1 MSSSSAQTPSMIMN
15 TNLFFGENFMR
26 SASVVEIKA
35 GLGQLLA
42 TLNVGSQ
49 LMPRNPTP
57 FEHQSECKVFASKLS
72 GL

>member
-1 MSSSSAQTPSMIMN
+1 MITN
-15 TNLFFGENFMR
+15 TNLVFGENFMR

-57 FEHQSECKVFASKLS
+57 FEHQS
-72 GL
+72 